1 MCQIH
6 QFPVYT
12 LWQRNCIFTA
22 WINASR
28 ADGVTLSYYE
38 IVIFRQNFT
47 LLIIF
52 WIEEFWARNNAT
64 RWWIYEA
71 STRNTDSYQTQ
82 HVLHKSQRICS
93 SSELILL

>member
-47 LLIIF
+47 LLIIL
-52 WIEEFWARNNAT
+52 WIEEFWARNNAIHDDEFMRHPLEIPT
-64 RWWIYEA
+64 PTKH
-71 STRNTDSYQTQ
+71 STYCINHNEYVVRQS
-82 HVLHKSQRICS
+82 
-93 SSELILL
+93 